1 MAINARQQAAV
12 VALASGQAVG
22 AVADLV
28 GVHPKTVSRWRS
40 DPAFVAALRAVQHDA
55 LERVLGGLLEQ
66 SVAVVGAVG
75 DGLADVD
82 PSVRLRAAGL
92 WLSTVPALVELI
104 SFEDR
109 IAKLENRINGENNKP

>member
-1 MAINARQQAAV
+1 M
-12 VALASGQAVG
+12 ALAAGQSVG
-22 AVADLV
+22 AVAELV
-28 GVHPKTVSRWRS
+28 SVHPKTVSRWRG

-109 IAKLENRINGENNKP
+109 IARLENRINGENNKP

>member
-12 VALASGQAVG
+12 VALAAGQSVAV
-22 AVADLV
+22 VASLV

-40 DPAFVAALRAVQHDA
+40 DPAFVVALRRVQHDA
-55 LERVLGGLLEQ
+55 MERVLGGLLEQ

-92 WLSTVPALVELI
+92 WLSTVPALAELVN
-104 SFEDR
+104 FADR
-109 IAKLENRINGENNKP
+109 IERLEDRINGENNKP

>member
-55 LERVLGGLLEQ
+55 MERVLGGLLEQ
-66 SVAVVGAVG
+66 SVDVVSAVG
-75 DGLADVD
+75 DGLGDSD
-82 PSVRLRAAGL
+82 NSVRLRAAGL